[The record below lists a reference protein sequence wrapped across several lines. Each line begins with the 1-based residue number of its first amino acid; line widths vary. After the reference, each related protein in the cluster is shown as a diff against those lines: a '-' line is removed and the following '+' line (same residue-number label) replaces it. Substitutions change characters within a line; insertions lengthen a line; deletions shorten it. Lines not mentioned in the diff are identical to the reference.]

1 MIVIY
6 QLIVLLT
13 PVQQVTVFLIQL
25 LNVSQIIVEAVGQ
38 TTT

>member
-25 LNVSQIIVEAVGQ
+25 LNVYQIIVEAVGQ
-38 TTT
+38 TII